1 VEKRVVFKS
10 VWLPWVLIAP
20 QVLVITV
27 FFFWPAAQALLLS
40 VQQSDAFGT
49 SVEWVGLDNFRNL
62 WKDETYLA
70 SFYTTAIFSTLV
82 AVLGIGLSLILAVFA
97 DRIVKGALVYKTLLI
112 WPYAVAWVVAFIPG
126 WLSWQM
132 YAGSMKGFPDRF
144 VAAFGQVPATAL
156 EARERSK
163 EAIAAFVAAQVTGP
177 SAFDRWASGQGEL
190 TREARLGLGLFIGAG
205 RCNVCHAGP
214 RFTDDKFHN
223 TGIPGNV
230 SRDRG
235 RFDVSGQAGDRGA
248 FKTPGL
254 RNVAH
259 TAPYFHDGSARTLG
273 QALRHY
279 EGVDPLFENLSTDL
293 EPRSING
300 VQDAA
305 FLEDFLRSLTGA
317 TPSLMP

>member
-1 VEKRVVFKS
+1 
-10 VWLPWVLIAP
+10 
-20 QVLVITV
+20 
-27 FFFWPAAQALLLS
+27 
-40 VQQSDAFGT
+40 
-49 SVEWVGLDNFRNL
+49 
-62 WKDETYLA
+62 
-70 SFYTTAIFSTLV
+70 
-82 AVLGIGLSLILAVFA
+82 
-97 DRIVKGALVYKTLLI
+97 
-112 WPYAVAWVVAFIPG
+112 
-126 WLSWQM
+126 
-132 YAGSMKGFPDRF
+132 